1 MRAKITDYIPDTHAR
16 KQTVKRKVTKAIQFS
31 NHASQTKTTHTPTQ
45 IKGQKSHASKL
56 NV

>member
-31 NHASQTKTTHTPTQ
+31 IHASQTKTTHTPTQ